1 MESVSST
8 ELARRLSDLL
18 NRVRY
23 RNESFVITRGGEEI
37 ARLTG
42 VTRRPTTLASVLE
55 RAVEVR
61 SDDPLFADDLA
72 RTQAEQ
78 PGPGPDPWAS

>member
-37 ARLTG
+37 ACLVG
-42 VTRRPTTLASVLE
+42 LAHRPATLASVIA
-55 RAVEVR
+55 RAVENR
-61 SDDPLFADDLA
+61 SNDPSFADDLA
-72 RTQAEQ
+72 RVQSEQ
-78 PGPGPDPWAS
+78 PASSPDPWAS